1 MQNLKYRLGLDLG
14 TNSIGWAIYSLDSKN
29 EVQNL
34 EDLGV
39 RIFSDGR
46 DPKTKEPLAVE
57 RRNAR
62 GSRKLIYRRKLRRRE
77 TFRILQEQGLFPKNK
92 EDSIALKNLNPYELR
107 VKALDGKL
115 KSAELARVLFNL
127 SVRRGFKSNRKDNK
141 ENLEKENSKSEKLSQ
156 SDMQNN
162 LQNAIKES
170 NCRTLGEFL
179 WKNKGKNNGLR
190 FVPGRM
196 DYYPLRQMYIDEFDA
211 IKNAQEKFFPN
222 VDWKAIRE
230 SIFFQRPMKS
240 PDRGSCQYMPEKE
253 RTWKSMPCSEKLRA
267 LQEVRNLN
275 YTDEN
280 AKSHPISEEQE
291 KIILDLLYTKDSVKF
306 DAMRKALDLNG
317 KCVFNLERGNRTE
330 LKGCSTAVKM
340 RSEKRFGKLWD
351 KFSLEE
357 QDEIVEKIFDA
368 KEDEEIFDFLS
379 KYDLSEEQKASISK
393 INLPAGT
400 SSLCREV
407 SEQLVH
413 KMKMQGMQVAYNVAV
428 EMLGYKYADQSV
440 EKFDELPYYGKV
452 LVGSTTGVDNSAP
465 ETNPEKRYGK
475 IANPTVHVALN
486 QTRTVVNALI
496 REYGKPSQI
505 VVELSR
511 DLKASREAKADLQ
524 RKQNDNAKRNAILN
538 NKISEN
544 FKIAYPNRED
554 RLKYRLWEELGAE
567 GLPRKCIYCG
577 RTISGAEIFTNEIQV
592 EHILPFGR
600 TLCDAESNKTVAH
613 ASCNAFKGERSPF
626 EAFGSNPK
634 GYNWSEILSRA
645 NALKDK
651 TKRSRFSEDAMETF
665 EKESTFITRQLTD
678 NAYLSRAAL
687 KYLKSVCD
695 DVWSVNGG
703 MTKLLRDKWKIDS
716 ILKRKIGDAE
726 IAHFGLKDEQIGTY
740 KKNRY
745 DHRHH
750 ALDATVIAL
759 IDRSMVQQI
768 SRLNQIRRKDR
779 LEVPTMPVLHSELV
793 EKVREIVPS
802 HKPDHGWQSKLSKE
816 TLLGKIKREKIVP
829 ISKIT
834 KEEIAKIKNE
844 KVRADF
850 ENKLNESGDIK
861 KARIALKDIYPE
873 VKIYE
878 YIFVARTPIIVLGEK
893 NINDIIDLKIRNRLN
908 DFIAA
913 HKGEKL
919 EDVLQKFSKETGIKK
934 LRCKNKDQ
942 VPIEIKPNKNCPIS
956 RFYAV
961 DSYCGAIIWEIPAQ
975 KEGGNPNYKAQ
986 FIRYDEL
993 DDKGQLKDAQRPSD
1007 LPPTAKKLKIG
1018 DKQNI
1023 LYKGDYLEFS
1033 DNGKLYKALI
1043 KGFAASLKCFDI
1055 RPVCAVN
1062 MCNDWIISTAENM
1075 LDGCTLWLTKN
1086 GEPKAHQNFITVS
1099 ALFGEKQAKF
1109 ITVNPIGRVFRKTQN

>member
-1 MQNLKYRLGLDLG
+1 MHYRLGLDLG
-14 TNSIGWAIYSLDSKN
+14 TNSIGWAIYSLDA
-29 EVQNL
+29 EDAPHNL
-34 EDLGV
+34 EDMGV

-62 GSRKLIYRRKLRRRE
+62 GSRKLICRRKLRRRE
-77 TFRILQEQGLFPKNK
+77 TFRILQEQGLFPKSK
-92 EDSIALKNLNPYELR
+92 EDAVALKTLNPYELR
-107 VKALDGKL
+107 AKALDEKL
-115 KSAELARVLFNL
+115 ESTELARVLFNL

-156 SDMQNN
+156 TDMQNN

-179 WKNKGKNNGLR
+179 WKNKEKNGGLR

-196 DYYPLRQMYIDEFDA
+196 DYYPLRQMYIDEFEA
-211 IKNAQEKFFPN
+211 IKNVQEKFFPN
-222 VDWKAIRE
+222 VDWEKIRE
-230 SIFFQRPMKS
+230 SIFFQRPLKS
-240 PDRGSCQYMPEKE
+240 PERGSCQFMPEKE
-253 RTWKSMPCSEKLRA
+253 RTWKAMPCSEKLRV
-267 LQEVRNLN
+267 LQEVRNLK

-280 AKSHPISEEQE
+280 ARPHPISEEQE
-291 KIILDLLYTKDSVKF
+291 KIILDLLYQKDSVKF
-306 DAMRKALDLNG
+306 DAIRKALCLN
-317 KCVFNLERGNRTE
+317 KNCVFNLERGNRTE

-340 RSEKRFGKLWD
+340 RNEKRFGKLWD
-351 KFSLEE
+351 EFSLEE
-357 QDEIVEKIFDA
+357 QDEIVEIIFEA

-379 KYDLSEEQKASISK
+379 KYDLSEEQKISISK
-393 INLPAGT
+393 INLPSGTAG
-400 SSLCREV
+400 LCHEV
-407 SEQLVH
+407 SEQIVH
-413 KMKMQGMQVAYNVAV
+413 KMEDFANCATYVAAV

-465 ETNPEKRYGK
+465 EMNPEKRYGK

-496 REYGKPSQI
+496 REYGKPAQI

-524 RKQNDNAKRNAILN
+524 RRQNENAKQNAIIN
-538 NKISEN
+538 EKISET
-544 FKIAYPNRED
+544 FKISYPNRED

-577 RTISGAEIFTNEIQV
+577 KSISGADIFTNEIQI

-645 NALKDK
+645 NALQNK

-678 NAYLSRAAL
+678 NAYLSKAAL

-695 DVWSVNGG
+695 NVWSVSGG
-703 MTKLLRDKWKIDS
+703 MTKLLRDKWQIDS
-716 ILKRKIGDAE
+716 ILKRKIGNEE

-750 ALDATVIAL
+750 ALDAAVIAL

-768 SRLNQIRRKDR
+768 SRLNQIRQKNR
-779 LEVPTMPVLHSELV
+779 LEVPEMPVIHSELV
-793 EKVREIVPS
+793 EKVRAIVPS
-802 HKPDHGWQSKLSKE
+802 HKPDHGWQGKLSKE

-829 ISKIT
+829 IENVAEK
-834 KEEIAKIKNE
+834 EIAKIKDE

-850 ENKLNESGDIK
+850 ESKLQETGDIK
-861 KARIALKDIYPE
+861 KTRGALKEIYPE
-873 VKIYE
+873 VKVYE
-878 YIFVARTPIIVLGEK
+878 EIFVVRTPIASLGQK
-893 NINDIIDLKIRNRLN
+893 NIDDIIDLKIRNRLN
-908 DFIAA
+908 DFIAL
-913 HKGEKL
+913 HKGEKF
-919 EDVLQKFSKETGIKK
+919 EDALQKFSKETGIKK

-942 VPIEIKPNKNCPIS
+942 VPIEIKPNKNCPVS
-956 RFYAV
+956 RFYAT
-961 DSYCGAIIWEIPAQ
+961 DSYCGAIIWEVPPE
-975 KEGGNPNYKAQ
+975 KEGGKSKYVAQ

-993 DDKGQLKDAQRPSD
+993 DDKGKLKCAQRPSD
-1007 LPPTAKKLKIG
+1007 LSPTARKLKIG

-1033 DNGKLYKALI
+1033 ENGKWYKALI
-1043 KGFAASLKCFDI
+1043 KGFAATSNKFDI
-1055 RPVCAVN
+1055 QPVYASNGFVDWLIATSDYMTEPCWKMHKGQNYISVN
-1062 MCNDWIISTAENM
+1062 I
-1075 LDGCTLWLTKN
+1075 
-1086 GEPKAHQNFITVS
+1086 
-1099 ALFGEKQAKF
+1099 LFGEKQAHF
-1109 ITVNPIGRVFRKTQN
+1109 ITVNPIGRVFRKRQD